1 MAPPRARRATD
12 STETT
17 ETISGQ
23 SVNSVARS
31 SGKGPTLYGPDL
43 ARIHDEAF
51 GGWAR
56 AAANVLL
63 AHAPP
68 GLVVDLGCGSG
79 ILAQEVSQAGRPV
92 LGIDLSPAMLK
103 LAKARVPAGTFRK
116 GSLLDAEV
124 PPCSAVAI
132 VGEGVNYL
140 FDGRDHERRLR
151 ALFKR
156 IHAALVPGGLL
167 LLDAA
172 GPGRA
177 TRSGVRSW
185 HEGKDWT
192 VLSEAIEVGGRLTRR
207 IVTFR
212 RERGAW
218 RRRSETH
225 VLRLLTPRAVAAL
238 LVSAGFEAKRLD
250 GYGMLRLPKGHAAF
264 IARKPSS

>member
-1 MAPPRARRATD
+1 MAPAKA
-12 STETT
+12 
-17 ETISGQ
+17 
-23 SVNSVARS
+23 S
-31 SGKGPTLYGPDL
+31 SPYGPDL
-43 ARIHDEAF
+43 AQIHDEAF
-51 GGWAR
+51 GDWAR

-79 ILAQEVSQAGRPV
+79 ILAQELTRAGRPV

-103 LAKARVPAGTFRK
+103 LAKARAPKATFRK
-116 GSLLDAEV
+116 GSLLDAEL

-151 ALFKR
+151 ALFR
-156 IHAALVPGGLL
+156 RAYAALAPGGILL
-167 LLDAA
+167 FDAA

-177 TRSGVRSW
+177 SRAGNRSW
-185 HEGKDWT
+185 HEGKGWA
-192 VLSEAIEVGGRLTRR
+192 VLTESIEAAGKLTRR

-212 RERGAW
+212 RDGAAAKANW
-218 RRRSETH
+218 RRRAETH
-225 VLRLLTPRAVAAL
+225 ELRLLGPRGLTKAL
-238 LVSAGFEAKRLD
+238 QSAGFTVQRLD
-250 GYGMLRLPKGHAAF
+250 GYGVLRLPKGHAAF